1 MKAAAAEP
9 EDRTVTVAEWNLM
22 NLKISG
28 PRYKYLPL
36 RLSVIEIYVI
46 EI

>member
-22 NLKISG
+22 NLKISQIQIF
-28 PRYKYLPL
+28 
-36 RLSVIEIYVI
+36 VIEIYVI